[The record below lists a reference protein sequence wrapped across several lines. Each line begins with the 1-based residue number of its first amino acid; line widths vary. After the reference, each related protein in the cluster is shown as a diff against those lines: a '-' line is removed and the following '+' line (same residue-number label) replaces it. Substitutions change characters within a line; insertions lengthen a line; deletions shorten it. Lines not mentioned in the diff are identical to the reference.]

1 MKLLTRFHLV
11 SVLLLACCLGGC
23 AEVLNHRTLKLAHGL
38 EVTHPVHIAMEFMA
52 KKVEEKSGGKLRMD
66 IYPGEQLGSERQLL
80 ESLQIGSI
88 GMTKVSSAVL
98 EQFDPNI
105 RVLGLPYIFKDRDH
119 HFRVLDGEV
128 GQELLLGTQKYWLRG
143 LCYYDAG
150 SRSFYSRNR
159 RIDKP
164 EDLSGMRIRVQQSQT
179 AMAMIDALGAKPEPI
194 AWGELYTSLQQGRV
208 DGAENNAPSFLS
220 SRHYEVCKYYS
231 LNEHTAVPDV
241 LIMSTH
247 VWNRLSA
254 QEQAWLMEAVNESL
268 VFQRELWAEK
278 EAEALKAVEAAGV
291 EIIRP
296 DKQPFMDRV
305 AGMFEDYRDETEM
318 YDLIKRIQAVD

>member
-1 MKLLTRFHLV
+1 MKLLTGFRLV
-11 SVLLLACCLGGC
+11 YVLLLICCLSGC
-23 AEVLNHRTLKLAHGL
+23 AEVLDHRTLKLAHGL
-38 EVTHPVHIAMEFMA
+38 ETTHPVHIAMEFMGE
-52 KKVEEKSGGKLRMD
+52 KLKEKSDGKLQLE

-105 RVLGLPYIFKDRDH
+105 RVLGLPYIFKGRDH

-128 GQELLLGTQKYWLRG
+128 GQELLLGAQKYWLRG

-164 EDLSGMRIRVQQSQT
+164 EDLAGMRIRVQQSQT
-179 AMAMIDALGAKPEPI
+179 AMAMIQALGAKPEPI

-247 VWNRLSA
+247 VWNRLSE
-254 QEQAWLMEAVNESL
+254 QEQTWLMEAVNESL
-268 VFQRELWAEK
+268 AFQRELWAEK
-278 EAEALKAVEAAGV
+278 EAEALKTVEAAGV

-296 DKQPFMDRV
+296 DKQPFMDKV
-305 AGMFEDYRDETEM
+305 AGTFEDYRDEPVM
-318 YDLIKRIQAVD
+318 YDLIKRIQAVN

>member
-1 MKLLTRFHLV
+1 MIGW
-11 SVLLLACCLGGC
+11 LASCG
-23 AEVLNHRTLKLAHGL
+23 EVLNYRSVKLAHGL

-52 KKVEEKSGGKLRMD
+52 KKVAEKSGGKLRLD

-80 ESLQIGSI
+80 ELLQIGSI

-105 RVLGLPYIFKDRDH
+105 RVLGLPFIFKNRDH
-119 HFRVLDGEV
+119 HFRVLDSEV
-128 GQELLLGTQKYWLRG
+128 GQGLLLGSQKYWLRG
-143 LCYYDAG
+143 LCFYDAG
-150 SRSFYSRNR
+150 SRSFYTRDR
-159 RIDKP
+159 RIEKP
-164 EDLSGMRIRVQQSQT
+164 ADLEGMRIRVQLSQT
-179 AMAMIDALGAKPEPI
+179 AMAMVTDLGAKPEPI

-231 LNEHTAVPDV
+231 LDEHTAVPDV

-254 QEQAWLMEAVNESL
+254 QEQEWLMDAVRESL
-268 VFQRELWAEK
+268 AFQRELWAEK
-278 EAEALKAVEAAGV
+278 EAEALKIVEAAGV

-296 DKQPFMDRV
+296 DKQPFMDKV
-305 AGMFEDYRDETEM
+305 LGMYDAYKDDSVM
-318 YDLIKRIQAVD
+318 YDLIQQIRAID